1 MEGFGIC
8 SFSIGLSAHRAAAP
22 FPVAN
27 ATRGRYASA
36 TPANFMFKAVIK
48 AFVLVCILFV
58 ILYVGMNNTHE
69 IRFNFP
75 VAGTT
80 AQKPIQA
87 SAALIFFGMFAIG
100 LLAGTVLTV
109 GGGGKGS
116 KRSAG
121 AKDK

>member
-1 MEGFGIC
+1 MIPFRIA
-8 SFSIGLSAHRAAAP
+8 IPSAGP
-22 FPVAN
+22 YP
-27 ATRGRYASA
+27 SA
-36 TPANFMFKAVIK
+36 TPATFMFKAVIK

-58 ILYVGMNNTHE
+58 VLYVGMNNTHE

-87 SAALIFFGMFAIG
+87 SAALIFFGMFAVG

-109 GGGGKGS
+109 GGGGKGG

-121 AKDK
+121 AKEK